1 MAGHEPITHEHAV
14 EPGSDRSFG
23 FIVGGILAAIGG
35 YQLFKASTLAPWF
48 LTPGLLLVAFALV
61 RPSALHPLNVA
72 WTRLGL
78 LLGRVVTPIV
88 MLLVF
93 VVAVL
98 PTGLVV
104 RAMGKDLLLLKRAPT
119 KPSYW
124 IRRDPPGPPPESLKD
139 QF

>member
-1 MAGHEPITHEHAV
+1 MAGHEPITREHAV

-23 FIVGGILAAIGG
+23 FIVGGILAAIRG

-61 RPSALHPLNVA
+61 RPSMLHPLNVA
-72 WTRLGL
+72 WMKLGL

-93 VVAVL
+93 VVARAIRDKPRHALLIVQCDPSL
-98 PTGLVV
+98 LSLSPT
-104 RAMGKDLLLLKRAPT
+104 
-119 KPSYW
+119 
-124 IRRDPPGPPPESLKD
+124 
-139 QF
+139 